1 MSFDVFISYAHQDRP
16 IAFAACAIIEN
27 AGIRC
32 WIAPRDIA
40 PGAEYAT
47 ALIEALESCKAL
59 VLIFSGSANESPHI
73 RREVERAVSRGVP
86 LIPVRIE
93 DIQPNAA
100 LKFFVSSVHWLDALS
115 PPLER
120 HFEHLAGALRAVLD
134 KGEPAGAARAD
145 APPIDNIVSGAR
157 ARAVFRARCAAGVW
171 LGIGGVLC
179 LLAALTRDTP
189 DLLLGIAVYG
199 LSYLLIFRN
208 IPGDLK
214 TARLL
219 TILLLALGGYFVLLN
234 VMALR
239 KFYIAID
246 SIEMICGIYLLYQ
259 LNAAMKPE
267 RAAAR

>member
-16 IAFAACAIIEN
+16 VAFAACAIIEN

-40 PGAEYAT
+40 PGSEYAS

-120 HFEHLAGALRAVLD
+120 HFEQLAGTLRAVLD
-134 KGEPAGAARAD
+134 RGEAAVPAQPDPG
-145 APPIDNIVSGAR
+145 PIDGGAR
-157 ARAVFRARCAAGVW
+157 ARALLRARWAAGAW

-179 LLAALTRDTP
+179 LLAALTYDTP

-239 KFYIAID
+239 KFYIAIE
-246 SIEMICGIYLLYQ
+246 SIEMICGFYLLYQ
-259 LNAAMKPE
+259 LNAAMRLE
-267 RAAAR
+267 RTGVR

>member
-47 ALIEALESCKAL
+47 ALIEALENCKAL

-73 RREVERAVSRGVP
+73 RREAERAVSRGVP

-93 DIQPNAA
+93 DIQPNSA

-120 HFEHLAGALRAVLD
+120 HFEQLAGTLRAVLD
-134 KGEPAGAARAD
+134 RGEAAVPARVDPVPVGS
-145 APPIDNIVSGAR
+145 IVSGAR
-157 ARAVFRARCAAGVW
+157 ARALFRARWAAGVW

-179 LLAALTRDTP
+179 LLAALTYDTP

-208 IPGDLK
+208 IPDDLK

-234 VMALR
+234 VMAMR
-239 KFYIAID
+239 KIYIAID
-246 SIEMICGIYLLYQ
+246 SIEMVCGFYLLYQ
-259 LNAAMKPE
+259 LNAAMRLE
-267 RAAAR
+267 RVTVR